1 MSRKTILPKN
11 MKSPEIVLL
20 KLLPALIV
28 STCFS
33 VAHAI
38 PKAAEDESAPVT
50 TGADVAK
57 PSPAKTLSKK
67 NTPDKAKKPTTK
79 RSAKRVRPAPRTN
92 ARHGKK

>member
-11 MKSPEIVLL
+11 MKSPKIVLL

-57 PSPAKTLSKK
+57 PSPAKTLPKK
-67 NTPDKAKKPTTK
+67 STPDKAKKSAKK
-79 RSAKRVRPAPRTN
+79 RSTKAANPAPKTK